1 MARPGSV
8 LAQRKCT
15 SFSEPRMRAL
25 LKCPNLDLL
34 GGRGRP
40 RGAAPRLKHR
50 VGTPDGACCVARWG
64 RIICFVLMRL
74 HTQYPQLCAA
84 RTYKDCAR

>member
-1 MARPGSV
+1 MAVSQAGAPAAVARPGSV

-74 HTQYPQLCAA
+74 HTQYP
-84 RTYKDCAR
+84 